1 MQNIFSACETIRFFT
16 EIVTP
21 KNDLHNFPLV
31 CIMHLRFLVSLKKIW
46 KKIFFYLFNLHYS
59 NRQKCNFR
67 VKFSIIDKKN
77 LPVAVLQLSKLLLGY
92 ARQK

>member
-31 CIMHLRFLVSLKKIW
+31 CIMHLRLLVSLEKNMEEN
-46 KKIFFYLFNLHYS
+46 FF
-59 NRQKCNFR
+59 
-67 VKFSIIDKKN
+67 
-77 LPVAVLQLSKLLLGY
+77 LPILLALVL
-92 ARQK
+92 